1 MADMIEEMRT
11 ALEQEIAELKDEI
24 SRIGRSIASGA
35 SETMEEAADIY
46 GEGRGQARRAARQAA
61 NQVRF
66 AADVARE
73 NPGTTATV
81 LSTVALLG
89 LAAGLLLG
97 GMFAG
102 GGRR

>member
-1 MADMIEEMRT
+1 MADMIEEMRET
-11 ALEQEIAELKDEI
+11 LEDQIAELKTEM
-24 SRIGRSIASGA
+24 SRISQSIAAGA
-35 SETMEEAADIY
+35 TETMDEAADIY
-46 GEGRGQARRAARQAA
+46 EEGRGRARKAARQLGDQAHL
-61 NQVRF
+61 

-73 NPGTTATV
+73 NPATAATV

-89 LAAGLLLG
+89 LVAGLMLG